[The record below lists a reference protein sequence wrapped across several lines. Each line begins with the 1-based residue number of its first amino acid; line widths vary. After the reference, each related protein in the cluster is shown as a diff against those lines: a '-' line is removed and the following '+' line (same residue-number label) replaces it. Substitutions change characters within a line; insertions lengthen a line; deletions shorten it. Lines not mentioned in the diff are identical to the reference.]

1 MLLKTFL
8 YIAFVD
14 EFLEAASEQV
24 FGGFDLLINSF
35 LKNRE
40 FIREKKILFQFS
52 IIPFLI
58 SQIQMETNIEAL
70 YIKLNIFTEV
80 FYGVYGDEDNSEAE
94 EDETS
99 LTSNLTASQEALK
112 QVLASQ
118 IYRMCFDLMKNPDTQ
133 VFAFCS
139 KLMRQLF
146 QRIIYKLENESALEL
161 MEVLCEKILN
171 DSNYKSIDTDEDNPE
186 VLSVNMFGLIF
197 YALAQDSELV
207 YRLININILTKIYDV
222 LQEYDNGEPIDE
234 VFGVLNLIVEILYK
248 FAKTESLDKVI
259 AFSSNLLSD
268 LLSYFLALK
277 DIASFGEIYVDE
289 VMNIIYYI
297 SRIIKFGKQH
307 PKLSLDQTVDLSTF
321 DWELLTIL
329 DQKLE
334 KSVVKTRK
342 KIKKLRRML
351 K

>member
-133 VFAFCS
+133 VFASFTNWRTS
-139 KLMRQLF
+139 QL
-146 QRIIYKLENESALEL
+146 
-161 MEVLCEKILN
+161 
-171 DSNYKSIDTDEDNPE
+171 
-186 VLSVNMFGLIF
+186 
-197 YALAQDSELV
+197 
-207 YRLININILTKIYDV
+207 
-222 LQEYDNGEPIDE
+222 
-234 VFGVLNLIVEILYK
+234 
-248 FAKTESLDKVI
+248 
-259 AFSSNLLSD
+259 
-268 LLSYFLALK
+268 
-277 DIASFGEIYVDE
+277 
-289 VMNIIYYI
+289 
-297 SRIIKFGKQH
+297 
-307 PKLSLDQTVDLSTF
+307 
-321 DWELLTIL
+321 
-329 DQKLE
+329 
-334 KSVVKTRK
+334 
-342 KIKKLRRML
+342 
-351 K
+351 